1 MEDEF
6 DPEEDVE
13 AGLTPEQRLAA
24 DEAMLL
30 DLGGAEDVADMIARQ
45 SLGDTGP
52 VADDDPAPPDD

>member
-13 AGLTPEQRLAA
+13 AGLTPEQHGLV
-24 DEAMLL
+24 
-30 DLGGAEDVADMIARQ
+30 GAEDVADMIARQ